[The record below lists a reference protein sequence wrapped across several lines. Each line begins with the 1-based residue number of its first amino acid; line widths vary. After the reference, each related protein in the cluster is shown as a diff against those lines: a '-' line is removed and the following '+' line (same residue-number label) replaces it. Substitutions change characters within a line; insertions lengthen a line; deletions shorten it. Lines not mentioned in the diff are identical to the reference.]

1 MFILTIDTDNG
12 STGEGFENA
21 VDALVAAEYAL
32 EDGAAKVTITF
43 DPLP

>member
-12 STGEGFENA
+12 STGEGFEFA
-21 VDALVAAEYAL
+21 VDAAIAAELAL
-32 EDGAAKVTITF
+32 INGALAVTITF